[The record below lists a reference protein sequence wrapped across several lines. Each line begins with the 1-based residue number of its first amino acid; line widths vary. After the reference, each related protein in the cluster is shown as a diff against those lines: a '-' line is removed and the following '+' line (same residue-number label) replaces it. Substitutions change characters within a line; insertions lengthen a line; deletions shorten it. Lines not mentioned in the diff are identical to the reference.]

1 MTSVRLIVGERCTS
15 NCLRVIEHLFDLKFA
30 TDDIDMGKKKPAV
43 AAKASSTTAT
53 TSKAIGSSD
62 SSSLLRSAF
71 APTSF
76 QLHLFASVIQSFE
89 SQQLRIHD
97 TTNGRLRQQYAVSAR
112 EEITCLTW
120 GRYGGRDA
128 KSPNK
133 KKRKRAQDSAEDAV
147 VAYGTNYAEICMF
160 SPAQGQVISTLKNG
174 HEGKVLDF
182 QFDPNLPEAWSL
194 GDDHKLV
201 QWNLKDETIIR

>member
-1 MTSVRLIVGERCTS
+1 
-15 NCLRVIEHLFDLKFA
+15 
-30 TDDIDMGKKKPAV
+30 MGKKKSAAV
-43 AAKASSTTAT
+43 SVKSTSKTTT
-53 TSKAIGSSD
+53 TSKSIGSSD

-97 TTNGRLRQQYAVSAR
+97 TTNGRLRQQHAVSAR

-120 GRYGGRDA
+120 GRYGSVS

-133 KKRKRAQDSAEDAV
+133 KKRKRGETSSEDVV
-147 VAYGTNYAEICMF
+147 VAYGTNQAEICMF
-160 SPAQGQVISTLKNG
+160 SPAQGQVVSTLKNG
-174 HEGKVLDF
+174 HEGKILDF
-182 QFDPNLPEAWSL
+182 QFTPENNEAWSL

-201 QWNLKDETIIR
+201 QWNLKDDTVIRSVGYLREETSANML